1 MKNRLS
7 YGCLILVFCLCLTLF
22 IGCQQKVSPP
32 KGMRI
37 VTSFYPVYAMTK
49 AISGDLNDVRMIQ
62 SGAGIHSFEPSAND
76 VAAIYDADVFV
87 YHSHTL
93 ETWAGRLE
101 PNLNQSN
108 VVVLEATKDMELS
121 KVHGLED
128 MEVSDGI
135 DPATLYDP
143 HTWTDPQM
151 AADEVERIEK
161 QLSQLDPKHE
171 SVYKKNAKRFKEEAK
186 QLTEKYQQKFK
197 NVSNKVFVTQHTA
210 FSYLAKRFGL
220 TQLGI
225 SGISPEQEPT
235 PRQLKEIKDFIKQY
249 QVKTI
254 FAEKNVSQKV
264 AETVAE
270 STGAELKI
278 LSPLESDPKNSKSFL
293 ENIEENLEILY
304 KELSQ

>member
-7 YGCLILVFCLCLTLF
+7 YGCLILVFCLCLTLL
-22 IGCQQKVSPP
+22 IGCQRKLSPP

-135 DPATLYDP
+135 GPATLYDP

-278 LSPLESDPKNSKSFL
+278 LSPLESAPKNSKSFL
-293 ENIEENLEILY
+293 ENIEENLEVLY
-304 KELSQ
+304 KELS